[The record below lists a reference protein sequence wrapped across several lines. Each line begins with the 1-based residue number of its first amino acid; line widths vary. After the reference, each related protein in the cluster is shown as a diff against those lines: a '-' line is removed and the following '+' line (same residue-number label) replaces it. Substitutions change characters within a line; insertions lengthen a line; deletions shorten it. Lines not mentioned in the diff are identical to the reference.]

1 MNVTKQ
7 AIETLVG
14 TKINNLSLYQKAFT
28 HKSALKE
35 HPECTE
41 SYERLEFIGDSVL
54 GFIITRFLY
63 ESYPSEQEGFLTK
76 ARTKLVRSECLANI
90 SRKLGLSRFVLMDEK
105 GHRNGWCNN
114 TKILEDCFE
123 ALCGAIY
130 EDLGLLHARQFI
142 LRIYT
147 CPDFVNMQSL
157 LVDDNWKDW
166 LMRHCQ
172 QQAVDLPEYK
182 VVAHDGGVFVVEAWV
197 NGHFGGRGEA
207 KTKKQ
212 AEQMAARA
220 FFYPHLN
227 TTVAC

>member
-35 HPECTE
+35 YPHLTE

-54 GFIITRFLY
+54 GFVITRYLY
-63 ESYPSEQEGFLTK
+63 ESYPKEQEGFLTK
-76 ARTKLVRSECLANI
+76 ARTKLVRSECLASI
-90 SRKLGLSRFVLMDEK
+90 SRKLDLARFILMDEK
-105 GHRNGWCNN
+105 GRRNGWCNN

-123 ALCGAIY
+123 ALCGALY
-130 EDLGLLHARQFI
+130 EDLGLLHAKQFI

-147 CPDFVNMQSL
+147 CPHYVNMQNL

-172 QQAVDLPEYK
+172 QQAVELPEYR
-182 VVAHDGGVFVVEAWV
+182 VVSHEGGVFVVEAWV
-197 NGHFGGRGEA
+197 HGRFGGRGEA

-227 TTVAC
+227 AKAAC

>member
-28 HKSALKE
+28 HKSSLKE
-35 HPECTE
+35 HPHLGE

-54 GFIITRFLY
+54 GFVITRFLY
-63 ESYPSEQEGFLTK
+63 ESYPNEQEGFLTK
-76 ARTKLVRSECLANI
+76 ARTKLVRSECLAAI
-90 SRKLGLSRFVLMDEK
+90 SEKLNLARFVLMDEK
-105 GHRNGWCNN
+105 GHRNGWTTNK
-114 TKILEDCFE
+114 KIQEDVFE

-130 EDLGLLHARQFI
+130 EDLGLLHAKQFI

-147 CPDFVNMQSL
+147 NPYFVNMQSL

-172 QQAVDLPEYK
+172 QKAVALPDYR
-182 VVAHDGGVFVVEAWV
+182 VVSHEDGLFQVEAWV
-197 NGHFGGRGEA
+197 DGRFGGRGRA

-227 TTVAC
+227 DSAA